1 MLNICKTLNKKL
13 FVILIILLILNY
25 KIQTLIFLDNIT
37 DKENFTSKFKSLK
50 KGKLYLD
57 QCMMG
62 RLIKEIK
69 IKTSKIPKITIIIP
83 LYNTGERIKFIIR
96 SIQNQNIADIEIILI
111 NDYSNDNEV
120 TLKIIEKIKL
130 EDKRIRIINNKQN
143 MGILY
148 SRCIGALQARG
159 EYIMNLD
166 HDDFIFDE
174 DVFDTS
180 YKAAKNGDFD
190 ILSFTYVTSSDYQLK
205 TRDPYYINMPHN
217 YIVSQPRLSS
227 YPLFQNEKFVYHDF
241 TIWAKLFKNRA
252 YKKAVNLLTFK
263 RYSVFNAYNEDLIGL
278 FTICNVANN
287 YKYIKKYGVYHND
300 NIKSASHIAENEKR
314 IFDDIFFSDIILDL
328 GKNQNKKYGA
338 IFLKGRV
345 NLSNKK
351 NNQYLFKV
359 IQKILQNKYIKE
371 KIKKKIKSKYKK
383 LLINE
388 SNQY

>member
-1 MLNICKTLNKKL
+1 M
-13 FVILIILLILNY
+13 LIILLILNY

-57 QCMMG
+57 QCMMN
-62 RLIKEIK
+62 RLINGIK
-69 IKTSKIPKITIIIP
+69 ISTSKYPKVTIIIP

-111 NDYSNDNEV
+111 DDYSNDNDV
-120 TLKIIEKIKL
+120 TLKFIEKIKL
-130 EDKRIRIINNKQN
+130 EDNRIVIIHNKKN

-148 SRCIGALQARG
+148 SRCIGVLKARG

-166 HDDFIFDE
+166 HDDFIFDK

-180 YKAAKNGDFD
+180 YKAAKIGDFD
-190 ILSFTYVTSSDYQLK
+190 ILSFTYITSSDYKLK

-217 YIVSQPRLSS
+217 YIVSQPKLSS
-227 YPLFQNEKFVYHDF
+227 YPLFQEEKFVYHDF
-241 TIWAKLFKNRA
+241 TIWAKLFKNKT
-252 YKKAVNLLTFK
+252 YKKAVELLTFR

-278 FTICNVANN
+278 FTICNVAKN
-287 YKYIKKYGVYHND
+287 YKYIRKYGVYHYD
-300 NIKSASHIAENEKR
+300 NINSASHIAENDSR

-328 GKNQNKKYGA
+328 ATNQNKKYGA

-345 NLSNKK
+345 NLSNNK

-359 IQKILQNKYIKE
+359 IEKILQNKFIKE
-371 KIKKKIKSKYKK
+371 KIKKKIKLKYKK
-383 LLINE
+383 LLINT
-388 SNQY
+388 SYIY